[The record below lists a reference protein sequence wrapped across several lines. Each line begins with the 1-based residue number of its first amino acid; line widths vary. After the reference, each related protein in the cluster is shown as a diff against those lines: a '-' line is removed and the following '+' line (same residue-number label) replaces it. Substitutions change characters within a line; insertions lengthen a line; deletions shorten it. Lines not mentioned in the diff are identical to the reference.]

1 MSQALFIAVAQSNI
15 KKLRAAIQEL
25 NKNNIDINNEIF
37 SGKTILDI
45 AIETAGDNLENSSSK
60 KIIGILKEEG
70 AITFLENS
78 SLPDNEEPK
87 IWGNNFSLANFPVN
101 SLALPVTLP
110 PPSPKAAE
118 VPPNL
123 PRHPVSSRKGI
134 IRNGIAS
141 LPRKGGRKIQ
151 TRRKRKTSTKSK
163 KSRKLLLR

>member
-60 KIIGILKEEG
+60 KIIGILREEG

-78 SLPDNEEPK
+78 SLPDNEEPN
-87 IWGNNFSLANFPVN
+87 IWRNNFSLANFPVN

-134 IRNGIAS
+134 IHNGIAS
-141 LPRKGGRKIQ
+141 LPRKGGRKTK
-151 TRRKRKTSTKSK
+151 TRTKTRTKSK
-163 KSRKLLLR
+163 KSRKHLLR